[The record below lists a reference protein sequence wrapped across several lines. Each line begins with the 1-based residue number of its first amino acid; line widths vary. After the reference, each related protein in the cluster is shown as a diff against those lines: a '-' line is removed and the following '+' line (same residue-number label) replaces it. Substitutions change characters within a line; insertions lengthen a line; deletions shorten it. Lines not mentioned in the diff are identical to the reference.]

1 MQKYGQHFLVNQG
14 IIDKITGALI
24 DNQEGSLIEIGPG
37 KGALTFNLLNKGIN
51 DFTLVEI
58 DPKMSEFLK
67 QNLPAWA
74 TYKLIE
80 KDFLTLTETDFPEG
94 KKTFLSNL
102 PYIDAAQILLKV
114 LDLPGFACAVFMFQ
128 REQARKFFATPET
141 KLYGPLSIMVQAR
154 ANVQSVCR
162 VSPGSFNPPPKV
174 DSEVVLIKPKEKTF
188 FVSAEHK
195 KNFDELVKCAFI
207 YRRKTILNALSEVYK
222 KNKDDL
228 IKILAKSN
236 IKVSARAE
244 ELSPRHYADLA
255 QNLKGLIF

>member
-14 IIDKITGALI
+14 IIDKITGAVI
-24 DNQEGSLIEIGPG
+24 DNLTGALIEIGPG

-51 DFTLVEI
+51 NLTLVEI

-74 TYKLIE
+74 SYKLIE
-80 KDFLTLTETDFPEG
+80 KDFLTLTETDLPTG
-94 KKTFLSNL
+94 QKTFISNL

-114 LDLPGFACAVFMFQ
+114 LDLKDFTCAVFMFQ
-128 REQARKFFATPET
+128 REQARKFFAAPET
-141 KLYGPLSIMVQAR
+141 KLYGPLSVMVQAR
-154 ANVQSVCR
+154 ATVQSVCR

-207 YRRKTILNALSEVYK
+207 YRRKTILNALCEAYK
-222 KNKDDL
+222 KNKEDL
-228 IKILAKSN
+228 IKILGKSG

-244 ELSPRHYADLA
+244 ELNPRHYAELA
-255 QNLKGLIF
+255 LNLKGFIF

>member
-14 IIDKITGALI
+14 IIDKITGAVI
-24 DNQEGSLIEIGPG
+24 DNHTGALIEIGPG
-37 KGALTFNLLNKGIN
+37 KGALTFNLLNKGVN

-58 DPKMSEFLK
+58 DPKMSAFLK

-80 KDFLTLTETDFPEG
+80 KDFLTISEADLPSG
-94 KKTFLSNL
+94 QKTFISNL

-114 LDLPGFACAVFMFQ
+114 LDTEGFTCAVFMFQ
-128 REQARKFFATPET
+128 REQARKFFAQAET

-154 ANVQSVCR
+154 ATVQSICR

-188 FVSAEHK
+188 FISAEHK
-195 KNFDELVKCAFI
+195 KNFDELVKCCFI
-207 YRRKTILNALSEVYK
+207 YRRKTILNALCEAYK

-228 IKILAKSN
+228 IKILGKSG

-244 ELSPRHYADLA
+244 ELTPRHYGELA
-255 QNLKGLIF
+255 LNLKGFIF

>member
-14 IIDKITGALI
+14 IIDKITEALI
-24 DNQEGSLIEIGPG
+24 NNLTGSLIEVGPG
-37 KGALTFNLLNKGIN
+37 KGALTFNLLNKGVN
-51 DFTLVEI
+51 NLTLVEI

-74 TYKLIE
+74 EYKLIE
-80 KDFLTLTETDFPEG
+80 KDFLTLTEDDLPSGE
-94 KKTFLSNL
+94 KTFISNL

-114 LDLPGFACAVFMFQ
+114 LDMSGFAGAVFMFQ
-128 REQARKFFATPET
+128 REQARKFFAAPET

-154 ANVQSVCR
+154 ATVQSVCR

-188 FVSAEHK
+188 FASAEHK

-255 QNLKGLIF
+255 LNLKGFIF

>member
-14 IIDKITGALI
+14 IIDKITDAVI
-24 DNQEGSLIEIGPG
+24 DNLTGSLIEIGPG
-37 KGALTFNLLNKGIN
+37 KGALTFNLLNKGVN
-51 DFTLVEI
+51 DLTLVEI

-67 QNLPAWA
+67 QNLPNWA
-74 TYKLIE
+74 IYKLIE
-80 KDFLTLTETDFPEG
+80 KDFLTLTPEDLPKG
-94 KKTFLSNL
+94 QKTFISNL

-114 LDLPGFACAVFMFQ
+114 LDLEGFTCAVFMFQ
-128 REQARKFFATPET
+128 REQARKFFAQPET

-174 DSEVVLIKPKEKTF
+174 DSEVVLIRPKEKTF

-207 YRRKTILNALSEVYK
+207 YRRKTILNALCEAYK

-228 IKILAKSN
+228 IKILGKSGV
-236 IKVSARAE
+236 KVSARAE
-244 ELSPRHYADLA
+244 ELDARHYADLA
-255 QNLKGLIF
+255 LNLKGFIF

>member
-1 MQKYGQHFLVNQG
+1 MEKYGQHFLVNQG
-14 IIDKITGALI
+14 IIDKITDAVI
-24 DNQEGSLIEIGPG
+24 DNQRGSLIEIGPG
-37 KGALTFNLLNKGIN
+37 KGALTLNLLNKGIN
-51 DFTLVEI
+51 DLTLVEI

-74 TYKLIE
+74 SYKLIE
-80 KDFLTLTETDFPEG
+80 KDFLTLTQEDLPSGE
-94 KKTFLSNL
+94 KTFISNL

-114 LDLPGFACAVFMFQ
+114 LDLTGFACAVFMFQ
-128 REQARKFFATPET
+128 REQARKFFAQAET

-188 FVSAEHK
+188 FVNLEHK

-207 YRRKTILNALSEVYK
+207 YRRKTILNALCEAYK

-228 IKILAKSN
+228 IKILGKSG

-244 ELSPRHYADLA
+244 ELSPRQYADLA
-255 QNLKGLIF
+255 QNLKGFIF

>member
-14 IIDKITGALI
+14 IIDKITNAVVDNMAGA
-24 DNQEGSLIEIGPG
+24 LIEIGPG
-37 KGALTFNLLNKGIN
+37 KGALTFNLLNKGVN
-51 DFTLVEI
+51 DLTLVEI

-67 QNLPAWA
+67 QNLPEWA
-74 TYKLIE
+74 NYKLIE
-80 KDFLTLTETDFPEG
+80 KDFLTINAQDLPTGE
-94 KKTFLSNL
+94 KTFISNL

-114 LDLPGFACAVFMFQ
+114 LDLEGFTCAVFMFQ
-128 REQARKFFATPET
+128 REQARKFFAQPET

-188 FVSAEHK
+188 FISPEHK

-207 YRRKTILNALSEVYK
+207 YRRKTILNALSEAYK

-228 IKILAKSN
+228 IKILAKSGV
-236 IKVSARAE
+236 KVSARAE

-255 QNLKGLIF
+255 LNLKGFIF